1 MAEEEGGGFLDGISD
16 SISKLTGTGEDE
28 TGTTDSATDEAST
41 DDSSN
46 SSNSSTV
53 KKIPITDP
61 KKAMEFALREWN
73 KIKRTSGHT
82 LETQVF
88 GSNHWQVGEWC
99 KVYIP
104 SMNEYIDMYITKIDN
119 SSDSGS
125 EWTTSLTLS
134 DYAPSLSSV
143 DESETK
149 DETSEEEGT
158 GEGTDEGTGEGASSG
173 SEDYKKV
180 ATILQKYLESNDWN
194 SYINSVRACKKRD
207 CVKNLIVGHK
217 KKEGVKDYYNV
228 IIDEI
233 CKALNIEN

>member
-1 MAEEEGGGFLDGISD
+1 MAEEEEGGGFLDGISD
-16 SISKLTGTGEDE
+16 SISKLTGTGEEETSETEGDE
-28 TGTTDSATDEAST
+28 TST
-41 DDSSN
+41 DDSS
-46 SSNSSTV
+46 SSDSSTV

-99 KVYIP
+99 KIYIP
-104 SMNEYIDMYITKIDN
+104 SMNEYTDMYITKIDN

-143 DESETK
+143 DESETE
-149 DETSEEEGT
+149 DATSEET
-158 GEGTDEGTGEGASSG
+158 TGTDDGTDDGTGEGASSG

-194 SYINSVRACKKRD
+194 SYINRVRVCKKRD

-233 CKALNIEN
+233 CEALNIEN

>member
-1 MAEEEGGGFLDGISD
+1 MADEEESGGFLDGLGDTIS
-16 SISKLTGTGEDE
+16 SITGVGGESEDE
-28 TGTTDSATDEAST
+28 TGETGEGTDET
-41 DDSSN
+41 GTGDSS
-46 SSNSSTV
+46 SSSSSTV

-99 KVYIP
+99 KIYIP

-125 EWTTSLTLS
+125 EWTTSITLS

-143 DESETK
+143 DESETEE
-149 DETSEEEGT
+149 ETSDGT
-158 GEGTDEGTGEGASSG
+158 GETGDGTDESSD
-173 SEDYKKV
+173 SEIYTKV
-180 ATILQKYLESNDWN
+180 STILHKYLESNDWN
-194 SYINSVRACKKRD
+194 SYTNNVRKCTTRD
-207 CVKNLIVGHK
+207 CVKKLIVGHK
-217 KKEGVKDYYNV
+217 KKEGVKDDYRVV
-228 IIDEI
+228 ITEI
-233 CKALNIEN
+233 CEALKIED

>member
-16 SISKLTGTGEDE
+16 SISKLTGTGEGE
-28 TGTTDSATDEAST
+28 TGTTDSATDETST
-41 DDSSN
+41 GDSLN
-46 SSNSSTV
+46 SSSSSTV

-61 KKAMEFALREWN
+61 KKAMDFALREWN

-104 SMNEYIDMYITKIDN
+104 SMNEYIDMYITRIDN

-134 DYAPSLSSV
+134 DYAPSLSSM
-143 DESETK
+143 DESETEE
-149 DETSEEEGT
+149 ETSDGT
-158 GEGTDEGTGEGASSG
+158 GETGDGTDDASSD
-173 SEDYKKV
+173 SELYTKIS
-180 ATILQKYLESNDWN
+180 TILHKYLESNDWN
-194 SYINSVRACKKRD
+194 SYTNNVRKCTTRD
-207 CVKNLIVGHK
+207 CVKKLIVGHK
-217 KKEGVKDYYNV
+217 KKEGVKDDYRV
-228 IIDEI
+228 IITEI
-233 CKALNIEN
+233 CEALKIED

>member
-16 SISKLTGTGEDE
+16 SISSLTGTGEEE
-28 TGTTDSATDEAST
+28 TGTTDSATDETST

-46 SSNSSTV
+46 SSDSSTV

-61 KKAMEFALREWN
+61 KKAMDFALREWN

-104 SMNEYIDMYITKIDN
+104 SMNEYTDMYITKIDN

-143 DESETK
+143 DESETN
-149 DETSEEEGT
+149 DGTSEEGT
-158 GEGTDEGTGEGASSG
+158 GEGTDGGTGEGASSG

-194 SYINSVRACKKRD
+194 SYINKVRACKKRD

-217 KKEGVKDYYNV
+217 KKEGVKDDYRVV
-228 IIDEI
+228 ITEI
-233 CKALNIEN
+233 CEALKIKD

>member
-16 SISKLTGTGEDE
+16 SISKLTGTGKEE
-28 TGTTDSATDEAST
+28 TSELDGATDEAST
-41 DDSSN
+41 DDSS
-46 SSNSSTV
+46 SSSDSSTV

-143 DESETK
+143 DESETE
-149 DETSEEEGT
+149 DETSEGGT
-158 GEGTDEGTGEGASSG
+158 GEGTDDETGEGASSG

-194 SYINSVRACKKRD
+194 SYINRVRACKKRD

-233 CKALNIEN
+233 CKALNIED

>member
-28 TGTTDSATDEAST
+28 TGTTDSATDETST
-41 DDSSN
+41 GDSSN
-46 SSNSSTV
+46 SSSSSTV

-61 KKAMEFALREWN
+61 KKAMDFALREWN

-104 SMNEYIDMYITKIDN
+104 SMNEYIDMYITRIDN
-119 SSDSGS
+119 SNDSGS

-143 DESETK
+143 DESETE
-149 DETSEEEGT
+149 DETSDGTTDGTEDGT
-158 GEGTDEGTGEGASSG
+158 GEGSD
-173 SEDYKKV
+173 SELYTKIS
-180 ATILQKYLESNDWN
+180 TILHKYLESNDWN
-194 SYINSVRACKKRD
+194 SYTNNVRKCTTRD
-207 CVKNLIVGHK
+207 QVKNLIVGHK
-217 KKEGVKDYYNV
+217 KKEGVKDTYNV
-228 IIDEI
+228 IIKEVCD
-233 CKALNIEN
+233 ALGIEDS